1 METSIVSNFQKSN
14 AFNWK
19 DFLSFKTMI
28 TLKVIQI
35 MYVVIAVII
44 TIAGLV
50 TMFSGGSNRGDYGG
64 YGGFGSLMP
73 GGFFGGLLLI
83 IFGNVVWRIWCE
95 LIIGF
100 FRINKSLNN
109 IDDKTKG

>member
-1 METSIVSNFQKSN
+1 METGFNSNIQKSN
-14 AFNWK
+14 GFNWK

-35 MYVVIAVII
+35 MYVVIAAII

-50 TMFSGGSNRGDYGG
+50 TMFSGGSRGGYGG
-64 YGGFGSLMP
+64 YGYGSLMP
-73 GGFFGGLLLI
+73 GGFWGGLLMI
-83 IFGNVVWRIWCE
+83 IFGNVIWRIWCE
-95 LIIGF
+95 LIIVF

>member
-1 METSIVSNFQKSN
+1 METVINSNIQKSDG
-14 AFNWK
+14 FNWK

-44 TIAGLV
+44 TVAGFV
-50 TMFSGGSNRGDYGG
+50 TMFSGGSRGSYGG
-64 YGGFGSLMP
+64 YGYSSLIP
-73 GGFFGGLLLI
+73 GGFFGGLLMI
-83 IFGNVVWRIWCE
+83 IFGNVIWRIWCE
-95 LIIGF
+95 LIIVF

>member
-1 METSIVSNFQKSN
+1 
-14 AFNWK
+14 
-19 DFLSFKTMI
+19 
-28 TLKVIQI
+28 

-50 TMFSGGSNRGDYGG
+50 TMFSGSSSRGG
-64 YGGFGSLMP
+64 YGSFMP
-73 GGFFGGLLLI
+73 GGFFGGLLMI
-83 IFGNVVWRIWCE
+83 VFGNVLWRIWCE
-95 LIIGF
+95 LIIVF